1 LRTDGCKCSFFRHYL
16 VNNLLLITPFHYP
29 MTPTFRQG
37 AIGALLDEYERAI
50 ADLKHV
56 IASIPDAALTIIID
70 PHTTDENC
78 RSVQTILSHV
88 VNSAFG
94 YATSIYN
101 LKKHPLA
108 RPAKTFHGTVAAY
121 LDELDQAFAFT
132 EKVFLQFKDHE
143 LEEFDDDLK
152 IKAGW
157 GQVYD
162 VEQMAEHAI
171 VHVLRHRRQIERIK
185 LQPLPGL

>member
-1 LRTDGCKCSFFRHYL
+1 
-16 VNNLLLITPFHYP
+16 
-29 MTPTFRQG
+29 MTRTFRQG
-37 AIGALLDEYERAI
+37 AIGALLDEYESAI
-50 ADLKHV
+50 ASLKQV
-56 IASIPDAALTIIID
+56 ILSLPDEALTIITD
-70 PHTTDENC
+70 PHTNDENC
-78 RSVQTILSHV
+78 RSIQTILSHV
-88 VNSAFG
+88 VSSAFG

-108 RPAKTFHGTVAAY
+108 RPAKTFHVTVAAY
-121 LDELDQAFAFT
+121 LEDLNQAFEFT
-132 EKVFLQFKDHE
+132 EKVFNQFKDHE

-185 LQPLPGL
+185 LQVLPGL

>member
-1 LRTDGCKCSFFRHYL
+1 
-16 VNNLLLITPFHYP
+16 
-29 MTPTFRQG
+29 MTKTFRQG
-37 AIGALLDEYERAI
+37 AIGALLDEYEKAI
-50 ADLKHV
+50 ADLQEV
-56 IASIPDAALTIIID
+56 IASIPDKALTVIVD
-70 PHTTDENC
+70 PNTTDENC

-88 VNSAFG
+88 VSSAYG

-101 LKKHPLA
+101 LKGHPLK
-108 RPAKTFHGTVAAY
+108 RPDKTFHVTVREY
-121 LDELDQAFAFT
+121 IENLTDAFDFT
-132 EKVFLQFKDHE
+132 VKVLQRFSDNE

-171 VHVLRHRRQIERIK
+171 VHILRHRRQIERIK
-185 LQPLPGL
+185 QQSLPGH

>member
-1 LRTDGCKCSFFRHYL
+1 
-16 VNNLLLITPFHYP
+16 
-29 MTPTFRQG
+29 MTKTFRQG
-37 AIGALLDEYERAI
+37 AVGALLDEYEKAI
-50 ADLKHV
+50 ADLKEV
-56 IASIPDAALTIIID
+56 ISTIPDKALTIIVD
-70 PHTTDENC
+70 PHTADDNC

-88 VNSAFG
+88 VSSAYG

-101 LKKHPLA
+101 LKGHPLK
-108 RPAKTFHGTVAAY
+108 RPDKTFHFTVREY
-121 LDELDQAFAFT
+121 TEDLTDAFDFT
-132 EKVFLQFKDHE
+132 IKVLQRFSDNE

-171 VHVLRHRRQIERIK
+171 VHILRHRRQIERIK
-185 LQPLPGL
+185 QQSLPGH

>member
-1 LRTDGCKCSFFRHYL
+1 
-16 VNNLLLITPFHYP
+16 
-29 MTPTFRQG
+29 MTKTFRQG
-37 AIGALLDEYERAI
+37 AIGALLDEYEKAI
-50 ADLKHV
+50 ADLKEV
-56 IASIPDAALTIIID
+56 ITTIPDEVLTVIVD
-70 PHTTDENC
+70 PHTADENC

-88 VNSAFG
+88 VSSAYG

-101 LKKHPLA
+101 LKGHPLK
-108 RPAKTFHGTVAAY
+108 RPDKTFHVTVQAY
-121 LDELDQAFAFT
+121 IEDLTNAFDFT
-132 EKVFLQFKDHE
+132 VKVLHRFSDNE
-143 LEEFDDDLK
+143 LEEFDDELK

-185 LQPLPGL
+185 QQSLPGH